1 MLTPPSTG
9 KKRKKIDEVETLQ
22 KENADLKIALT
33 CCRAALAEAPRLG
46 QHILILF
53 VGPERQL
60 ITMHTN
66 LIAAST
72 AHWLYTVPARLNGLI
87 HLVDQDPELV
97 AIWRLYLYTGK
108 VWSQW
113 DGDFDEA
120 DDGEQPVHE
129 DREWHRLMLL
139 YVLARSLRDEAFGNK
154 VLDSIFEKANISD
167 RYPTDL
173 AAEVWEHTTWGDN
186 LRKVIIDLHVW
197 KGQGTGIRESH
208 ADRNGPTDFLDRVRT
223 SLTIAGD
230 RVKDAGI
237 TLPWANSSNRCAKY
251 HTHHFTHYCGIEV
264 MDLTE
269 AGNMYEQAAGPRM
282 FSGRESGVPR
292 ASLLIGFKNYW
303 KRGTLDDEQQHV
315 WRLEEFMTA

>member
-1 MLTPPSTG
+1 
-9 KKRKKIDEVETLQ
+9 
-22 KENADLKIALT
+22 
-33 CCRAALAEAPRLG
+33 
-46 QHILILF
+46 
-53 VGPERQL
+53 
-60 ITMHTN
+60 MHTN

-197 KGQGTGIRESH
+197 KGQGMQTY
-208 ADRNGPTDFLDRVRT
+208 A
-223 SLTIAGD
+223 
-230 RVKDAGI
+230 
-237 TLPWANSSNRCAKY
+237 
-251 HTHHFTHYCGIEV
+251 
-264 MDLTE
+264 
-269 AGNMYEQAAGPRM
+269 
-282 FSGRESGVPR
+282 
-292 ASLLIGFKNYW
+292 
-303 KRGTLDDEQQHV
+303 
-315 WRLEEFMTA
+315 